1 MNCEANISLASQGHD
16 KHLRLVEAPAFVRGT
31 KRKWT
36 NVVSTRVFF
45 FGGGGQE
52 KASRL
57 VQPSPLSSPGC
68 SNVFFSLLL
77 GCLRLWEGPSHPTAA
92 VAQKGPR
99 LCACVEQPH
108 ETHQVE
114 KMSDKLVKLFGG

>member
-36 NVVSTRVFF
+36 NIPIGPAVSALV
-45 FGGGGQE
+45 
-52 KASRL
+52 SRL
-57 VQPSPLSSPGC
+57 LKC
-68 SNVFFSLLL
+68 FFLL

-99 LCACVEQPH
+99 LCACFEQPH
-108 ETHQVE
+108 ETHQQFRNQVAGTR
-114 KMSDKLVKLFGG
+114 KMT